1 MYLNFKY
8 ISFSPKIPS
17 VNFSKLS
24 LLNKKK
30 TVLTNHCRT
39 YKIITIICSSFFVH
53 YFCHP
58 PTPLISLQ
66 FNKKNKLKKK
76 DKITHQSEFS
86 KKKETSYISNHFSI
100 FSIMHTYTQLGVISF
115 FYTIPQQHYPF
126 MFIIHTHNKGRIKTQ
141 VLIKKKN
148 PLHQ

>member
-86 KKKETSYISNHFSI
+86 KKKRNILHI
-100 FSIMHTYTQLGVISF
+100 KPL
-115 FYTIPQQHYPF
+115 QHIQYNAY
-126 MFIIHTHNKGRIKTQ
+126 IHTVRCYKFLLYNSPTTLSFYVYYTHTQ
-141 VLIKKKN
+141 
-148 PLHQ
+148 QGAY